1 MLFLLKALHSIY
13 TVNFLLSS
21 FLQNGVTPLDV
32 ARVHGREELC
42 QALSSATPTP
52 CPPPPKEEE
61 TLPAPQ
67 TTPQDTQ
74 TTPPP
79 SLASLSE
86 ASEQSKPHTTPTE
99 QEGRNRPFEVS
110 LFPFFNIIISYTV
123 CILHSLHLL
132 YLCQV
137 VCSLECL
144 NLIILWIMYIACII
158 MCLSH

>member
-1 MLFLLKALHSIY
+1 MLFLLKALHTTY

-61 TLPAPQ
+61 TPSAPQ

-74 TTPPP
+74 TTHPP

-86 ASEQSKPHTTPTE
+86 ASEQSEPHTTPTG

-110 LFPFFNIIISYTV
+110 LFPFLNIIISSQYV
-123 CILHSLHLL
+123 FYILCTS
-132 YLCQV
+132 
-137 VCSLECL
+137 
-144 NLIILWIMYIACII
+144 YICAK
-158 MCLSH
+158 LSAL